1 LPKDVLV
8 FVESRAGQVKRPSL
22 QALSAGRRV
31 ADALG
36 AQLRALLIG
45 SQVEPLASELGAHG
59 PDSVLIAEHPLLEHY
74 HAEAFAAVLAAAVQ
88 KTASEYAFLSATAM
102 GRDLAARAAG
112 RLEAGLASDCTHVE
126 VSGGELR
133 LKRPVYSGKAI
144 ATVRLAGSPS
154 LATLRPNAF
163 PLAEA
168 PRTPSIEK
176 LAVDLQESRIRART
190 TAIKASEAGE
200 IDVAEAAIV
209 VSGGRAM
216 KGPENFALIRAL
228 AEALGGAMGAS
239 RAAVD
244 AGWVGHQYQVGQ
256 TGKVVSPTLY
266 IACGISGAIQHLA
279 GMSTSKV
286 IVAINKDAEAPI
298 FKLADYGIVG
308 DLYEILPKLT
318 EEVRRMK
325 GQ

>member
-8 FVESRAGQVKRPSL
+8 FVESRAGQVKQPSL
-22 QALSAGRRV
+22 QALSEGRRV
-31 ADALG
+31 ADGLG
-36 AQLRALLIG
+36 AKLRALLIG
-45 SQVEPLASELGAHG
+45 SRVEPLASELAAQG
-59 PDSVLIAEHPLLEHY
+59 PDSVLLAEHRLLEHY
-74 HAEAFAAVLAAAVQ
+74 QAEAFAAVLAEAVQ
-88 KTASEYAFLSATAM
+88 TTASEYAFLPATAM
-102 GRDLAARAAG
+102 GRDLAPRAAA
-112 RLEAGLASDCTHVE
+112 RLDAGLASDCTHVE

-133 LKRPVYSGKAI
+133 VKRPVYSGKAV
-144 ATVRLAGSPS
+144 ATVRFSGSPS
-154 LATLRPNAF
+154 FATLRPNAF
-163 PLAEA
+163 PVASA

-190 TAIKASEAGE
+190 TGIKASEAGE

-216 KGPENFALIRAL
+216 KGPENFALIRSL

>member
-1 LPKDVLV
+1 MPKDVLV

-22 QALSAGRRV
+22 QALSEGRRV

-36 AQLRALLIG
+36 AKLRALLIG
-45 SQVEPLASELGAHG
+45 SQVEALASELAAHG
-59 PDSVLIAEHPLLEHY
+59 PDSVLIAEHPLLAHY
-74 HAEAFAAVLAAAVQ
+74 QAEAFTAVLAEAVRT
-88 KTASEYAFLSATAM
+88 TASEYAFLSATAM
-102 GRDLAARAAG
+102 GRDLAARAAA
-112 RLEAGLASDCTHVE
+112 RLEAGLASDCTHAE
-126 VSGGELR
+126 VTAGELR
-133 LKRPVYSGKAI
+133 VKRPVYSGKAV

-163 PLAEA
+163 PLAAA

-176 LAVDLQESRIRART
+176 LSLDLPESRIRART
-190 TAIKASEAGE
+190 TGIKASEAAE

-216 KGPENFALIRAL
+216 KGPENFALIRSL

-256 TGKVVSPTLY
+256 TGKVVSPMLY